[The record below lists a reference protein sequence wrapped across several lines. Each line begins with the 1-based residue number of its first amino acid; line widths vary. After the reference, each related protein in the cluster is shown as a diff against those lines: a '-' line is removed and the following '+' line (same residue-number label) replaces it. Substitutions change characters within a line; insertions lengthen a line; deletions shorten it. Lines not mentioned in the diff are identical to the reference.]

1 MIQLKT
7 SYLNLFE
14 KLTGQLPLNI
24 VPIPVAGSMRSY
36 FRFIG
41 DTHQYIGTF
50 NENIEENNAFFSFSK
65 TLFEI
70 GINVPK
76 VEAVSE
82 DGKFYLQTDF
92 GDNSLFD
99 LLTAEDAYTNPL
111 TRSYLFIA
119 VEQLVLMQ
127 LRAKNKIDF
136 SVAWPTAEFSF
147 KTILDDLYYFK
158 YYFLKMLPG
167 FVFNEYRLDKEFE
180 DFAFLLSSV
189 PSDYFMYRDFQSR
202 NIMIQEGSLAF
213 IDFQGARKGPLQYD
227 LVSMLYQVRA
237 AMPEQLR
244 QELITHYMTHLNKF
258 EDAESLQFK
267 KYLPYFIYFRLLQ
280 VMGAYGYRGLIQNRP
295 HFLKS
300 IPYAIQSLKQQLQLH
315 PLASDFP
322 YLSELLQSVSDLK
335 TYEDFSSEPIDALQ
349 ISLSS
354 FSFIKGG
361 IPIDYSG
368 NGGGHVFDCRPLPNP
383 GREAQYKRLT
393 GLDQEVKEYLE
404 KHKVIEEFFEN
415 VSQVIALSV
424 DNYLQRN
431 FKNLKISFGCT
442 GGQHR
447 SVYFAERC
455 FAWLKEKYPNIVIK
469 LEHWELDIQK
479 HT

>member
-1 MIQLKT
+1 MIQLK
-7 SYLNLFE
+7 SAYLHLFE
-14 KLTGQLPLNI
+14 KLTGQMPENI

-41 DTHQYIGTF
+41 ENHQYIGTF
-50 NENIEENNAFFSFSK
+50 NENIEENNAFFAFSK
-65 TLFEI
+65 SLFDL
-70 GINVPK
+70 GVNVPK
-76 VEAVSE
+76 VEAISE
-82 DGKFYLQTDF
+82 DRKFYLQTDF
-92 GDNSLFD
+92 GDNSLFG
-99 LLTAEDAYTNPL
+99 LLTAGDAYSNPL
-111 TRSYLFIA
+111 TRNYLFNA
-119 VEQLVLMQ
+119 VEQLVFMQ
-127 LRAKNKIDF
+127 LHAKDKIDF
-136 SVAWPTAEFSF
+136 SLAWPTAEFSF

-180 DFAFLLSSV
+180 NFALVLSSV

-202 NIMIQEGSLAF
+202 NIMIHEDDLAF

-244 QELITHYMTHLNKF
+244 QELITHYITYLNRF
-258 EDAESLQFK
+258 ADAESLQFN

-315 PLASDFP
+315 PINADFY
-322 YLSELLQSVSDLK
+322 YLSEVLQSVSDLK
-335 TYEDFSSEPIDALQ
+335 THEDYSSEPIDALQ

-354 FSFIKGG
+354 FSFIQGG
-361 IPIDYSG
+361 IPVDYLG

-404 KHKVIEEFFEN
+404 KHEVIDEFFEN
-415 VSQVIALSV
+415 VSQIIALSV
-424 DNYLQRN
+424 ENYLQRN

-455 FAWLKEKYPNIVIK
+455 FAWLKENYPNIVIK
-469 LEHWELDIQK
+469 LEHRELKIRK
-479 HT
+479 NT